1 MNIENISNFY
11 VKVGTFTIY
20 TEMPD
25 KLIYYDRSFHVMD
38 IKVFILIVLLEL
50 NYFLSDVSM
59 S

>member
-20 TEMPD
+20 TERPD